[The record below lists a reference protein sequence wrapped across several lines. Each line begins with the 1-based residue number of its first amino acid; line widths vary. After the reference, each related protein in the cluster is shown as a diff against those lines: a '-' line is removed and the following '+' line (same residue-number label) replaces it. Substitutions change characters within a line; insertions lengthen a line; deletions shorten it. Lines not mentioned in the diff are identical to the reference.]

1 MKKTLFVLGCALLGF
16 VLGLAILFTFEPVP
30 EAHAASQF
38 ATIVCDNFKP
48 FSVSANTQLITAGNG
63 NMFIYICSATLS
75 NGNAAAQPVS
85 IVEGTGTTCATNTA
99 GVIGNSTA
107 AGGVAL
113 AINGTAT
120 PGSGVGAIART
131 AVAGD
136 NVCLFTAAGPIG
148 GVIAWTTAPF

>member
-1 MKKTLFVLGCALLGF
+1 MKKILFLTLTALAAM
-16 VLGLAILFTFEPVP
+16 LAIGIVGSYIQPPRV
-30 EAHAASQF
+30 HAASQF

-48 FSVSANTQLITAGNG
+48 FSVSSNTQLITAGNG
-63 NMFIYICSATLS
+63 NMFIYICAATLS

-85 IVEGTGTTCATNTA
+85 IVEGTGSTCGTNTV

-120 PGSGVGAIART
+120 PGSGVGVIAKT

-136 NVCLFTAAGPIG
+136 NVCLFTGAGPIG
-148 GVIAWTTAPF
+148 GVISWTAAPF